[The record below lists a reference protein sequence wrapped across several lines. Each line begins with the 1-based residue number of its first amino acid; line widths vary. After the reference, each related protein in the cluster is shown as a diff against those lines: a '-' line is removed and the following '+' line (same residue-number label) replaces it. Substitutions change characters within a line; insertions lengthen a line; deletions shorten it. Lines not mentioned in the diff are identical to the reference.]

1 MSSVFFN
8 PAASDV
14 MMEAAIQDILDNL
27 KRGAEL
33 LQSGAIAVA
42 VLKSFSKSLNRRFSS
57 PSAPPPPQ
65 QQPPAPLV

>member
-42 VLKSFSKSLNRRFSS
+42 VLSRNKTA
-57 PSAPPPPQ
+57 SA
-65 QQPPAPLV
+65 L